1 MKKATLCYIRR
12 TSDAG
17 KREYL
22 MLYRNKKKDDPNE
35 GKWIGVGGKFEPGE
49 TPDECMLREVWEETG
64 LTPASYHFCGV
75 IHFISDTWEDEDMY
89 LYRAEA
95 GPGAGAEAGAISA
108 GASNS
113 QTEQLPV
120 CSEGELRWIP
130 EEELMELPMWE
141 GDRLFL
147 KPLLEGAEEISMT
160 LQYEG
165 DTLVKAEEP
174 LTGGNK

>member
-1 MKKATLCYIRR
+1 MKRATLCYIRR
-12 TSDAG
+12 SADAG
-17 KREYL
+17 QREYL

-49 TPDECMLREVWEETG
+49 TPDECMLREVREETG
-64 LTPASYHFCGV
+64 LTPMSYHFCGV

-95 GPGAGAEAGAISA
+95 SDAGTKAA
-108 GASNS
+108 
-113 QTEQLPV
+113 LPA
-120 CSEGELRWIP
+120 CSEGELRWVP
-130 EEELMELPMWE
+130 ENELMELPMWE

-147 KPLLEGAEEISMT
+147 KPLLEGADEISMT

-165 DTLVKAEEP
+165 DTLVRAEQQ
-174 LTGGNK
+174 